1 MRDIENIRA
10 VEALGVDWMGF
21 IFYPLSKRY
30 VGEQLTYLPK
40 ETKRVGVFVNEIF
53 ETVLETAKLY
63 NLNSVQLH
71 GNESAN
77 LCKKLLK
84 QGIQVIKA
92 FGITD
97 YLPSE
102 KIAEYEGCC
111 DYYIFDTQTSEYG
124 GSGIKYDWDI
134 LQHYQGNT
142 PFLLSGGIG
151 PDDVDAIKT
160 YSNPM
165 CIGIDINSKFELSP
179 ANKDIE
185 SIHQF
190 IKSLK
195 Q

>member
-1 MRDIENIRA
+1 MRNSENIRA

-40 ETKRVGVFVNEIF
+40 ETKKVGVFVNESF
-53 ETVLETAKLY
+53 EAVLETVRLY
-63 NLNSVQLH
+63 NLNTVQLH
-71 GNESAN
+71 GSESPEF
-77 LCKKLLK
+77 CKQLR
-84 QGIQVIKA
+84 QQDIQVIKA
-92 FGITD
+92 FGIAD

-124 GSGIKYDWDI
+124 GSGIKYDWNI

-151 PDDVDAIKT
+151 LDDVDAIKI

-165 CIGIDINSKFELSP
+165 CVGVDINSKFELSP

-185 SIHQF
+185 SIHKF

>member
-1 MRDIENIRA
+1 MRDSQNIRA

-21 IFYPLSKRY
+21 IFHPLSKRY
-30 VGEQLTYLPK
+30 VGEQLAYLPE
-40 ETKRVGVFVNEIF
+40 ETKRVGVFVNDKLVTI
-53 ETVLETAKLY
+53 LEAIELY

-71 GNESAN
+71 GNESPEF
-77 LCKKLLK
+77 CKQLRE

-97 YLPSE
+97 YLPLE

-111 DYYIFDTQTSEYG
+111 NYYIFDTQTTQYG
-124 GSGIKYDWDI
+124 GSGIKYDWNI
-134 LQHYQGNT
+134 LQSYRGNT

-151 PDDVDAIKT
+151 PSDVDAIK
-160 YSNPM
+160 SFSHPM
-165 CIGIDINSKFELSP
+165 CVGIDINSKFELSP
-179 ANKDIE
+179 ANKNID

>member
-1 MRDIENIRA
+1 MRDSENIRA

-30 VGEQLTYLPK
+30 VGEQLTYLPEK
-40 ETKRVGVFVNEIF
+40 IMRVGVFVNESF
-53 ETVLETAKLY
+53 EAVLETARLY
-63 NLNSVQLH
+63 DLKAVQLH
-71 GNESAN
+71 GSESPKF
-77 LCKKLLK
+77 CKQLRK
-84 QGIQVIKA
+84 QNIQVIKA
-92 FGITD
+92 FGIAD
-97 YLPSE
+97 CLPSE

-111 DYYIFDTQTSEYG
+111 NYYLFDTQTSEYG
-124 GSGIKYDWDI
+124 GSGVKYDWEI

-160 YSNPM
+160 FSNPM